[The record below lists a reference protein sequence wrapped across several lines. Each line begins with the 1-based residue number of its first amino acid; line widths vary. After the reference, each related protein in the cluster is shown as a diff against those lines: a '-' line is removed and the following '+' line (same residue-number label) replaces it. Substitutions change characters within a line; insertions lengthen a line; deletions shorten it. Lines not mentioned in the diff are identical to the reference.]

1 MASLEVSQWIFR
13 LQFLKTS
20 KCTAEKGKFIAKF
33 VTERFPLHWAKMPT
47 PWNLKVSSALNQ
59 SVKKGQNYTKV
70 QRYMYNSPW
79 TEHQIFL
86 LLCIKILSANS
97 LTDMIEGNGF
107 INYAWLFNPLEWLA
121 SSFSLQKHH
130 GIKHEGQEKTGND
143 HELKKLLILK
153 QILLASTLQNV

>member
-86 LLCIKILSANS
+86 LLCNKILSANS

-107 INYAWLFNPLEWLA
+107 INNWCLT
-121 SSFSLQKHH
+121 LQPIRVT
-130 GIKHEGQEKTGND
+130 GIKF
-143 HELKKLLILK
+143 LLTIAPWNQTWRSREDRKWSRTKEALD
-153 QILLASTLQNV
+153 S